1 MDNKTKNKTSN
12 LSRRN
17 FIKTSAALG
26 ATVWASGSSRIYAA
40 GSDTIRIGLIGCGGR
55 GTYDTTN
62 CLNCAPNVE
71 LVAMGDLFKDRVD
84 RCRQQLTKELGEK
97 VKVND
102 DTCFVG
108 WDAHKGV
115 LGCDVDLVILT
126 EPPHFRPGHLRAA
139 VEAGKHVFMEK
150 PVAVD
155 PVGVRSVIESS
166 QLADEKNL
174 TIVAG
179 TQSRR
184 VAHLVEG
191 MKRIHNGDIGKIVGG
206 QCLRIG
212 GGMLTW
218 SQETMQRQPGWSDM
232 EWQLRRWLFLT
243 WLSGDFIVEMHIHNL
258 DRMNW
263 ALDAHPVQCIALGG
277 RQVRTGPEYGNIYD
291 HIAVEYEYPGGVRIE
306 YMGSQIEKMT
316 YRQDARIIGTNG
328 QAYTHEGDF
337 IIDGPKPFK
346 YDGPNPSPVVKQ
358 HAEQTEAIR
367 AGEHLNEGRRIAEST
382 MTCIMG
388 RMSAYTGRALK
399 WDWAM
404 NASKLDLSPPK
415 YEFGDLPMRP
425 VAMPGQTPLI

>member
-1 MDNKTKNKTSN
+1 MNRKAAQEKER

-17 FIKTSAALG
+17 FIKTSGIAGAAALLSS
-26 ATVWASGSSRIYAA
+26 SGRVFAA
-40 GSDTIRIGLIGCGGR
+40 GSDKIRLGLIGCGGR
-55 GTYDTTN
+55 GTYDTAN
-62 CLNCAPNVE
+62 CLNAAENVE
-71 LVAMGDLFKDRVD
+71 LVAMGDLFRDRVEN
-84 RCRQQLTKELGEK
+84 CRNRLTQKLAGK
-97 VKVND
+97 VKVTD

-108 WDAHKGV
+108 WNAHKKV
-115 LGCDVDLVILT
+115 LACDVNMVILT
-126 EPPHFRPGHLRAA
+126 EPPHFRPEHLRAA

-155 PVGVRSVIESS
+155 PVGVRSVIGSS
-166 QLADEKNL
+166 ELADRKNL

-184 VAHLVEG
+184 VAHLIEG
-191 MKRIHNGDIGKIVGG
+191 MKRIHNGDIGRIVGG

-218 SQETMQRQPGWSDM
+218 SEATKERKPGWSDM

-291 HIAVEYEYPGGVRIE
+291 HISVEYEYPGGVRIE
-306 YMGSQIEKMT
+306 YMGSQIDGLS
-316 YRQDARIIGTNG
+316 YRQDARVIGTNG
-328 QAYTHEGDF
+328 RAYTHEGDF

-346 YDGPNPSPVVKQ
+346 YDGPSPSPVIQQ
-358 HAEQTEAIR
+358 HADQIAAIR
-367 AGEHLNEGRRIAEST
+367 AGEHLNEGKRIAEST

-404 NASKLDLSPPK
+404 KASKLDLRPPR

-425 VAMPGQTPLI
+425 VAMPGKTPLV